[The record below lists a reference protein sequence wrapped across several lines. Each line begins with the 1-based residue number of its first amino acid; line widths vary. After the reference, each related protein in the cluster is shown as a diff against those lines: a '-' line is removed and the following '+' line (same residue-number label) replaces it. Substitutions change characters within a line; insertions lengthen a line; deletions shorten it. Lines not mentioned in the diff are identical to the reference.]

1 MKNFRLQ
8 ILLERTPISD
18 ADKHNIL
25 VIFNALSLR
34 RQQEILDNWDEY
46 SLKII
51 EARKRLDEEQRI
63 ELIETL
69 KQANTL
75 LDEAIIRQ
83 QEREEYKQSKQ
94 REIRKELESTVAY
107 EQLQKLKKIKEVSRI
122 PA

>member
-18 ADKHNIL
+18 ADRHNIL
-25 VIFNALSLR
+25 VIFNALSFR
-34 RQQEILDNWDEY
+34 RQQEILDNWDAY

-83 QEREEYKQSKQ
+83 QEREEYKQNKQ

-107 EQLQKLKKIKEVSRI
+107 GHMQKLKKIKEVSQI

>member
-1 MKNFRLQ
+1 MR
-8 ILLERTPISD
+8 IM
-18 ADKHNIL
+18 
-25 VIFNALSLR
+25 
-34 RQQEILDNWDEY
+34 
-46 SLKII
+46 

-83 QEREEYKQSKQ
+83 QEREEYKQTKQ

-107 EQLQKLKKIKEVSRI
+107 GQLQKLKKIKEVSQI

>member
-1 MKNFRLQ
+1 M
-8 ILLERTPISD
+8 
-18 ADKHNIL
+18 
-25 VIFNALSLR
+25 IFNALSLR

-83 QEREEYKQSKQ
+83 QEREEYKQNKQ

-107 EQLQKLKKIKEVSRI
+107 EQLQKLKKIKEVSQI

>member
-18 ADKHNIL
+18 ADRHNIL
-25 VIFNALSLR
+25 VIFNALSFR
-34 RQQEILDNWDEY
+34 RQQEILDNWDAY

-83 QEREEYKQSKQ
+83 QEREEYKQNKQ

-107 EQLQKLKKIKEVSRI
+107 GQMQKLKKIKEVSQI

>member
-83 QEREEYKQSKQ
+83 QEREEYKQNKQ

-107 EQLQKLKKIKEVSRI
+107 EQLQKLKKIKEVSQI

>member
-34 RQQEILDNWDEY
+34 RQQEILDNWDAY

-83 QEREEYKQSKQ
+83 QEREEYKQNKQ

-107 EQLQKLKKIKEVSRI
+107 GQMQKLKKIKEVSQI

>member
-1 MKNFRLQ
+1 
-8 ILLERTPISD
+8 
-18 ADKHNIL
+18 

-83 QEREEYKQSKQ
+83 QEREEYKQNKQ

-107 EQLQKLKKIKEVSRI
+107 EQLQKLKKIKEVSQI

>member
-25 VIFNALSLR
+25 VIFNALSFR
-34 RQQEILDNWDEY
+34 RQQEILDNWDAY

-51 EARKRLDEEQRI
+51 EARRRLDEEQRI

-83 QEREEYKQSKQ
+83 QEREEYKQNKQ

-107 EQLQKLKKIKEVSRI
+107 GQMQKLKKIKEVSQI

>member
-18 ADKHNIL
+18 ADRHNIL
-25 VIFNALSLR
+25 VIFNALSFR
-34 RQQEILDNWDEY
+34 RQQEILDNWDAY

-83 QEREEYKQSKQ
+83 QEREEYKQNKQ
-94 REIRKELESTVAY
+94 REIRKER
-107 EQLQKLKKIKEVSRI
+107 KITIE
-122 PA
+122 